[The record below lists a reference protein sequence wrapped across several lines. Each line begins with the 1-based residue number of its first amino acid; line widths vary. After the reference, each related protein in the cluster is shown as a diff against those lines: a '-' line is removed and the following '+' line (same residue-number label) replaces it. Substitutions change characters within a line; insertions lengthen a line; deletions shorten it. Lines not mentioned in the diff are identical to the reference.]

1 MCEMCQEEK
10 DATYVLLFQRP
21 WKAPESTGM
30 DIALSWSSFFPSDTP
45 WNLTAGGKWDSEK
58 GRMYFRLAACSH

>member
-10 DATYVLLFQRP
+10 DATYVLLAQCP

-30 DIALSWSSFFPSDTP
+30 DGPQLKQLLS
-45 WNLTAGGKWDSEK
+45 
-58 GRMYFRLAACSH
+58 FRYSLEPHCSWKMGQ